1 MARDIIDITEIAQKR
16 VEVVSSTLTY
26 IGYSRTNDPETSDP
40 VWQISRITIQ
50 GTETITEYADRG
62 NFTQIWDNRD
72 SLFPEPVFFN
82 SLSTSFDGVNEL
94 LDGGDIH
101 SYDVN
106 SAWSLS
112 MWVKPNNIAASRI
125 LFSKAG
131 VAPNIRGYML
141 RHNATTG
148 QLFLQMRTST
158 VNRSHTFNSAL
169 TAGVWQHVMFTYNGG
184 GNMNG
189 IKVYL
194 DGVLDS
200 NLPGSAS
207 LTGTLFEGQSFQLG
221 SRNSGFYYVG
231 NMDEVTIWNKELS
244 ASEVT
249 ELYNAGSPLAPTS
262 HSAVG
267 NLASWYRMGDGDT
280 HPTVSDNQGSDD
292 LTMQNMDSGNFA
304 ADVP

>member
-1 MARDIIDITEIAQKR
+1 MPRDIIDVTEIAEKR

-26 IGYSRTNDPETSDP
+26 IGYARKVDPDTSEP
-40 VWQISRITIQ
+40 VWQVSRITTQ
-50 GTETITEYADRG
+50 GTEEITEYADQG
-62 NFTQIWDNRD
+62 NFTQIWDDRE
-72 SLFPEPVFFN
+72 SLFPVPSFFN

-101 SYDVN
+101 QYDVN
-106 SAWSLS
+106 SAWSLG
-112 MWVKPNNIAASRI
+112 MWVKPNNLGGTRI

-131 VAPNIRGYML
+131 PTPNVDGYMF
-141 RHNATTG
+141 RHNAITG
-148 QLFLQMRTST
+148 QLFVQMRTST
-158 VNRSHTFNSAL
+158 VNRNHTFNSAL
-169 TAGVWQHVMFTYNGG
+169 TAGVWQHVMFTYSGA

-200 NLPGSAS
+200 NLPASAS
-207 LTGTLFEGQSFQLG
+207 LTGTLLGGWNFQLG
-221 SRNSGFYYVG
+221 SRNSGFYFVG
-231 NMDEVTIWNKELS
+231 NMDEVTVWNKELS
-244 ASEVT
+244 QAEVT
-249 ELYNAGSPLAPTS
+249 ELYNSGSPLAASS

-292 LTMQNMDSGNFA
+292 LTMQNMDSANFT